1 MLELALAEREC
12 DDPALREKA
21 EIHYASAKKAVDEL
35 VRNLDN
41 IETEGEMTLE
51 DGMISCSALQIG
63 MFALTLP
70 EEERA
75 EYIKAAEYMLSI
87 HSCLEQ
93 QLIPDSRM
101 NGASIRYWES
111 QYDVM
116 IRENMFNSPHG
127 WTGWTLYAHY
137 YLYMLT
143 GKKKY
148 LMSLMNGMGAG
159 SQLID
164 ENGNLRWAFCAA
176 PYIKADRAFEKTAY
190 YTVENS
196 VSLFFG
202 QTLTYLCEWTKE
214 GEHRN
219 YMQCSDDPAAC
230 LEQCRK
236 LYFEEA

>member
-1 MLELALAEREC
+1 
-12 DDPALREKA
+12 
-21 EIHYASAKKAVDEL
+21 
-35 VRNLDN
+35 
-41 IETEGEMTLE
+41 
-51 DGMISCSALQIG
+51 MISCSALQIG
-63 MFALTLP
+63 MFALNLP

-75 EYIKAAEYMLSI
+75 EYINAAEYMLSI

-93 QLIPDSRM
+93 QLIPDCRM

-116 IRENMFNSPHG
+116 IRENMCNSPHG

-159 SQLID
+159 AQLID

-176 PYIKADRAFEKTAY
+176 PYIKAERAFVPDFDNEVKDGYKFVETEEKAY
-190 YTVENS
+190 RAKYVE
-196 VSLFFG
+196 
-202 QTLTYLCEWTKE
+202 KE
-214 GEHRN
+214 FTEGYVDMISGWYRIGEQKVN
-219 YMQCSDDPAAC
+219 GGYEFCPLIMDGYS
-230 LEQCRK
+230 
-236 LYFEEA
+236 